1 MLARA
6 TAAAL
11 AAALAWIQV
20 CGVEEKDSKIT
31 SCTQNR
37 KTSWNGDISGGLLSA
52 LANFGWREA
61 LLFGDVGRRMLT
73 EITKAA
79 SVQGIRLSWVHQP
92 AAINLNRTE
101 APIVCLEEEFS
112 CSEDFIHLLELHRA
126 QHKMLVVTLAESS
139 RALEQC
145 LSGYG
150 RSRAFF
156 AFSLQ
161 SRTLARYQT
170 FGLLKTF
177 VRNEWPLGLGG
188 SFDLRGNTLQLVT
201 LSWMPWLGL
210 LGCGEGGVG
219 CRSEGILA
227 DILDSMSDMF
237 NFTCRVDRDPSG
249 EWGSVPANGTSFYD
263 DDPAFRGVLGETVS
277 GRKYDASASLWHYT
291 HARDRWLDF
300 TTR

>member
-20 CGVEEKDSKIT
+20 CGEEEKDSEIT
-31 SCTQNR
+31 SCTHTR
-37 KTSWNGDISGGLLSA
+37 KTSWNGDVSGGLLSA
-52 LANFGWREA
+52 LVNFGWREA

-79 SVQGIRLSWVHQP
+79 SAQGIRLAWVDQP
-92 AAINLNRTE
+92 AAMILNRTE
-101 APIVCLEEEFS
+101 TPIVCLEEEFS

-126 QHKMLVVTLAESS
+126 QHKMLVVTVAESS
-139 RALEQC
+139 SALEQC

-150 RSRAFF
+150 HSRAFF
-156 AFSLQ
+156 ALDLQ
-161 SRTLARYQT
+161 SLALTRYQT

-177 VRNEWPLGLGG
+177 VRNAWPLGCGG
-188 SFDLRGNTLQLVT
+188 TFDLRGNTLQLVT

-210 LGCGEGGVG
+210 LGCGEGGAG

-237 NFTCRVDRDPSG
+237 NFTCRVDREPSG